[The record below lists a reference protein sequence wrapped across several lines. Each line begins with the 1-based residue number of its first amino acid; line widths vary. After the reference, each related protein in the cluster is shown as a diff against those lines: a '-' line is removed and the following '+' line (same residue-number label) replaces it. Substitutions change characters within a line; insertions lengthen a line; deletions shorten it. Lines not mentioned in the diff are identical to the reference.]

1 MNALSF
7 SAIAASFIHH
17 LMSSA
22 PSGIIVIWN
31 DIREDMR
38 GEFHN
43 WHSLEHIP
51 ERVAIPG
58 FVRGQRWFGE
68 NSTPQYLTT
77 YLTVD
82 AAVLTSAAYL
92 SRLNAPTPWTLSTVA
107 AFIGTCRAAGS
118 VAWQE
123 GRSTG
128 ECGSILTARI
138 NQVVADP
145 AALVRAW
152 SIGALR
158 TMAGADGVGRV
169 RLVVTTAAASQLPTA
184 ERAVRSGD
192 LDEPQLIV
200 LAEGFGTHKQLRAA
214 YDAAMAGEPLLAKAR
229 IDLYSLQFARSA

>member
-1 MNALSF
+1 
-7 SAIAASFIHH
+7 
-17 LMSSA
+17 MSSA
-22 PSGIIVIWN
+22 PAGIIVIWN

-38 GEFHN
+38 AEFHN

-58 FVRGQRWFGE
+58 FVRGQRWFGQD
-68 NSTPQYLTT
+68 SAPQYLTT
-77 YLTVD
+77 YLTAD

-92 SRLNAPTPWTLSTVA
+92 SRLNAPTPWTLRTVA
-107 AFIGTCRAAGS
+107 AFVGTCRAAGT

-123 GRSTG
+123 DRSTG

-138 NQVVADP
+138 NQAVGDP

-152 SIGALR
+152 STGALQ
-158 TMAGADGVGRV
+158 TLAGTDGVGCV

-200 LAEGFGTHKQLRAA
+200 LAEGFGTLRQLRDG
-214 YDAAMAGEPLLAKAR
+214 YDAATSGEPLLAQAR
-229 IDLYSLQFARSA
+229 VDLYSLQFGRSA